1 MTHLES
7 VLIWR
12 QVVLGVDWIAWWI
25 VMSSPVL
32 FDWAMFLPTGVEMFL
47 GLLLPN
53 QMPRPADAFVSLLRV
68 HEPLV
73 NTMLSCGGLV
83 IWGHQAGVGDFLLG
97 FVKMRRWV
105 WISLEDVTLGLKIL
119 TYSGWLI
126 A

>member
-97 FVKMRRWV
+97 FVKM
-105 WISLEDVTLGLKIL
+105 
-119 TYSGWLI
+119 
-126 A
+126 